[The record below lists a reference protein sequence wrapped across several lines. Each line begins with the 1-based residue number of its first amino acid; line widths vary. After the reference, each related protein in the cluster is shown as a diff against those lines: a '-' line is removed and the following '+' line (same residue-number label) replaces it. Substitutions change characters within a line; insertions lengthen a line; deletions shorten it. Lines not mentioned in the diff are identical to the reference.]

1 VRHDGWARRALLL
14 LALPLA
20 ACGTVVAPQ
29 EYGTLQEDVRVLR
42 RDVAALSRTVE
53 GSRAFAEERL
63 ARVETQLR
71 ERLQAVEAEER
82 ARLDQILTGV
92 REEAQRLSQA
102 QGELSGKIGE
112 LASENRAAQGRLE
125 ESANRFGELNRRI
138 DSLEVAVRRL
148 TELATQRPAAAPPP
162 PGATSPQAAVPGAG
176 PAPVPAPAPAP
187 LPPPA
192 AATAPVVPPGATPD
206 EVYKVALNDY
216 TRGNYE
222 LAISGFK
229 TYIQLFPKTS
239 LVGNAQY
246 WLGESY
252 YSQRNYTEAIR
263 EFDAVVKNHADSNK
277 VPSAM
282 LKQGYAYLE
291 LGETA
296 RGTATLRELVNRFKN
311 SREARLAQERLRQIQ

>member
-1 VRHDGWARRALLL
+1 
-14 LALPLA
+14 
-20 ACGTVVAPQ
+20 VVAPQ

-42 RDVAALSRTVE
+42 RDVAALSRIIE
-53 GSRAFAEERL
+53 GGRAFAEERL
-63 ARVETQLR
+63 ARVETQIR
-71 ERLQAVEAEER
+71 ERLQAVEGEER
-82 ARLDQILTGV
+82 AKLDQVLTSL

-112 LASENRAAQGRLE
+112 ATSESRIVQGRLE
-125 ESANRFGELNRRI
+125 ETAHRFSELNRRI
-138 DSLEVAVRRL
+138 DALEVAVR
-148 TELATQRPAAAPPP
+148 LASQKPPAAPSP

-176 PAPVPAPAPAP
+176 ATPAPSPAPAP

-192 AATAPVVPPGATPD
+192 AATAPAVPPGATPD
-206 EVYKVALNDY
+206 EVYKAALNDY

-239 LVGNAQY
+239 RVGNAQY

-252 YSQRNYTEAIR
+252 YSQRNYAEAIR